1 LELSPP
7 ANCQRF
13 FPSRKG
19 LLRTDD
25 AVVAAHHFAYLVLGP
40 VIDKAMFYPQEVIG
54 QPEIERWADAGVR
67 AFLAAYG
74 TR

>member
-1 LELSPP
+1 MTRVSTTTVGVVAPGELS
-7 ANCQRF
+7 A
-13 FPSRKG
+13 
-19 LLRTDD
+19 LLS
-25 AVVAAHHFAYLVLGP
+25 FE
-40 VIDKAMFYPQEVIG
+40 AMFYPQEVIG